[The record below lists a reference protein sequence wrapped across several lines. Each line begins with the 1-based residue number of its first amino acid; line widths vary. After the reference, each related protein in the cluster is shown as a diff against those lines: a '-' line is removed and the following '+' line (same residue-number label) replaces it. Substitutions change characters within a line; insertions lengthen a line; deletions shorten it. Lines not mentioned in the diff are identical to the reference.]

1 MTKKIIVIGNGGRE
15 HAIIK
20 ALARSPQKPQIY
32 NLGKAINPGI
42 KALCVAVHVVDY
54 MDNEV
59 IKTLAKKIDPDWAIV
74 GPDDPIGNGATDA
87 LKEVGIAS
95 FSPSKKCAQLESSK
109 SFTRNLL
116 AKHNIDA
123 SPEFYVSTETND
135 PERKKIYDRLDGQVV
150 VKADGLLGG
159 KGVIVAGD
167 HFAAFDEAEKFALAS
182 IKKFGRVVIEEKMV
196 GPEFSF
202 IFMVDGETILPTPII
217 QDHKRAF
224 VNDQGPNTGG
234 MGTISDENNSLPFV
248 TNKDKE
254 RAADITQKTMK
265 AVQAETGE
273 KFVGLMY
280 GGFMKTPNG
289 VKLIEY
295 NARFGD
301 PEAFNILAI
310 LQDDFV
316 DVCEKAITGN
326 LSKIGALKFKPLA
339 TVLKYLCP
347 EGYPTNSVKN
357 KPITVSQEIT
367 NFMQS
372 EKFSTG
378 ASFGEQQDFF
388 FASVGAENDQLLLKG
403 SRAIACL
410 GMGNNLAEANTNAEE
425 MIKHFDGPLFY
436 REDIGSAEYLTKK
449 FGQ

>member
-1 MTKKIIVIGNGGRE
+1 MSKTILVIGNGGRE

-20 ALARSPQKPQIY
+20 ALVRSPQKPTIY
-32 NLGKAINPGI
+32 NLGKAVNPGI
-42 KALCVAVHVVDY
+42 KALCQEVFVGDY

-59 IKTLAKKIDPDWAIV
+59 IKTIAQKISPDFAIV

-87 LKEVGIAS
+87 LKEIGVAS

-123 SPEFYVSTETND
+123 SPEFYVSTEAND
-135 PERKKIYDRLDGQVV
+135 PERKKTYDRLDGQIV

-167 HFAAFDEAEKFALAS
+167 HFNTFEEAEEFAIKS
-182 IKKFGRVVIEEKMV
+182 IQKFGRVVLEEKMT
-196 GPEFSF
+196 GPEFSL

-224 VNDQGPNTGG
+224 VGDQGPNTGG
-234 MGTISDENNSLPFV
+234 MGTISDEKNSLPFV
-248 TNKDKE
+248 NDTDKR
-254 RAADITQKTMK
+254 RAAEITQQTMK
-265 AVQAETGE
+265 AVAEETGE
-273 KFVGLMY
+273 TFIGLMY

-301 PEAFNILAI
+301 PEAFNILSI
-310 LQDDFV
+310 LENDFV
-316 DVCEKAITGN
+316 EVCEKAITGQ
-326 LSKIGALKFKPLA
+326 LKDLGALKFKPQA

-347 EGYPTNSVKN
+347 VGYPTKSVKN
-357 KPITVSQEIT
+357 KPITISDEVAE
-367 NFMQS
+367 FMRS
-372 EKFSTG
+372 EKFLAG
-378 ASFGEQQDFF
+378 KAFNEKQDFF
-388 FASVGAENDQLLLKG
+388 FASVAAENDQLLLKG

-410 GMGNNLAEANTNAEE
+410 GMGADFAEANTNAED
-425 MIKHFDGPLFY
+425 MIKHFSGQLFY
-436 REDIGSAEYLTKK
+436 REDIGSTAYLEQK
-449 FGQ
+449 FG